1 MKKTT
6 RTKKRSDAQ
15 LRAIRINYVIRASNA
30 KKETKKKAVKKKC
43 STSKEELP
51 NKVKQNPWN
60 VHYLGNNGHSHII
73 IASKNKQAM
82 ALGTTS
88 EVKTKH
94 PKIKIKDGLVPN
106 QNFDTYVLT
115 SAKVISSNKIQKK
128 KPNSR
133 ITPRDKDYIFDS
145 IKRKPGNIEKYKKL
159 GSNTEK
165 GDKKKELIFSSSAQC
180 FIPIKRSGR
189 D

>member
-1 MKKTT
+1 MKKKTQ
-6 RTKKRSDAQ
+6 KRSDAQ
-15 LRAIRINYVIRASNA
+15 LRAIRRSYAIRASKA
-30 KKETKKKAVKKKC
+30 KKEAEKKAKEKAKKEAKKKKEKAKKEVIKKKC
-43 STSKEELP
+43 DPSKEELP
-51 NKVKQNPWN
+51 NKIKQNPWN
-60 VHYLGNNGHSHII
+60 VHYVRNNEHSHII

-106 QNFDTYVLT
+106 QDCNTYVLT
-115 SAKVISSNKIQKK
+115 SAKVISSSKIQKK

-145 IKRKPGNIEKYKKL
+145 IKSNPGNVEKYKNL
-159 GSNTEK
+159 GSSTEK
-165 GDKKKELIFSSSAQC
+165 KDKKKN
-180 FIPIKRSGR
+180 
-189 D
+189 